1 MSKVQTMRV
10 VSGIQPTGDLH
21 LGNLLGAILRWVRM
35 QDEAECL
42 FFLADLHSLSEHI
55 EPEVRRASV
64 REMAA
69 GLIASG
75 IDPEKS
81 VLFAQSA
88 IPAHSELCWILNGT
102 ARMGWLN
109 RMTQWKDK
117 AGKNR
122 EGSSVALFDY
132 PVLQAADILLYQATH
147 VPVGEDQKQHI
158 ELTRDIA
165 LKFNADFDVELFTP
179 PEPFVGGGTAA
190 RVMSL
195 RDGSMK
201 MSKSDPSEQSRIHLT
216 DDNDAIALKI
226 RKAKTDPD
234 PLPDDPALLN
244 SRPEAK
250 NLVGIYAA
258 IVGETPEQVLGRFAG
273 QGFGAFKPALSDAA
287 IALLEPLRERLIE
300 LRRDDAAL
308 DAILAAGAE
317 KARSMAAPTLAEAY
331 RAVGLQGLTRRTS
344 AFHRLSSAH
353 LCYIPRH
360 SGIFRLEGVNRC
372 VSNKSPRRLCS
383 AFPRWPFRLARRVSG
398 PRFPAFR
405 QCRRRKARASIIV
418 PANPADMGG
427 LEFSRLRRT
436 GRAADAGAGL
446 CPRAIDQ
453 SGDDGGP
460 ARLRRRRSA
469 IPKSSAIPFRT
480 MAMAMAMAGRL
491 SLLLRPPAQRFPL
504 GVERSLLV
512 WRL

>member
-1 MSKVQTMRV
+1 MTSNKAMRV

-42 FFLADLHSLSEHI
+42 FFLADLHSLSDFI
-55 EPEVRRASV
+55 DPKVRRASV

-69 GLIASG
+69 ALIASG
-75 IDPEKS
+75 IDPAKS
-81 VLFAQSA
+81 TLFAQSA
-88 IPAHSELCWILNGT
+88 VPAHSELCWILNGV

-132 PVLQAADILLYQATH
+132 PVLQAADILIYKATH

-165 LKFNADFDVELFTP
+165 LKFNSDFDVELFIP
-179 PEPFVGGGTAA
+179 PEPYIGGGTAA

-234 PLPDDPALLN
+234 PLPDDPALLDN
-244 SRPEAK
+244 RPEAR

-258 IVGETPEQVLGRFAG
+258 MVGETDEQVLQRFAG
-273 QGFGAFKPALSDAA
+273 QGFGAFKPALADAA
-287 IALLEPLRERLIE
+287 IALLEPLRTRLVE
-300 LRRDDAAL
+300 LRQDHGAL
-308 DAILAAGAE
+308 DSILSAGAD
-317 KARSMAAPTLAEAY
+317 KAAAMAAPTLAEAY
-331 RAVGLQGLTRRTS
+331 RAVGL
-344 AFHRLSSAH
+344 
-353 LCYIPRH
+353 
-360 SGIFRLEGVNRC
+360 
-372 VSNKSPRRLCS
+372 K
-383 AFPRWPFRLARRVSG
+383 
-398 PRFPAFR
+398 
-405 QCRRRKARASIIV
+405 
-418 PANPADMGG
+418 D
-427 LEFSRLRRT
+427 
-436 GRAADAGAGL
+436 
-446 CPRAIDQ
+446 
-453 SGDDGGP
+453 
-460 ARLRRRRSA
+460 
-469 IPKSSAIPFRT
+469 
-480 MAMAMAMAGRL
+480 
-491 SLLLRPPAQRFPL
+491 
-504 GVERSLLV
+504 
-512 WRL
+512 

>member
-1 MSKVQTMRV
+1 MSNNQSMRV

-42 FFLADLHSLSEHI
+42 FFLADLHSLSEHM
-55 EPEVRRASV
+55 EPELRLSNR

-69 GLIASG
+69 ALIASG

-81 VLFAQSA
+81 IVFAQSA

-122 EGSSVALFDY
+122 EAASVALFDY

-165 LKFNADFDVELFTP
+165 IKFNNDFDVELFTP
-179 PEPFVGGGTAA
+179 PEPFVGGGTSA

-195 RDGSMK
+195 RDGSKK
-201 MSKSDPSEQSRIHLT
+201 MSKSDPSDQSRIHLT

-226 RKAKTDPD
+226 RKAKTDPE
-234 PLPDDPALLN
+234 PLPEDPALLQQ
-244 SRPEAK
+244 RPEAR

-258 IVGETPEQVLGRFAG
+258 IVGETPEQILQRFAG
-273 QGFGAFKPALSDAA
+273 QGFGAFKPALAEAA
-287 IALLEPLRERLIE
+287 IALLEPLRTRLME
-300 LRRDDAAL
+300 LRRDVTEL

-317 KARSMAAPTLAEAY
+317 KASSLAAPTLAGAY
-331 RAVGLQGLTRRTS
+331 RAVGL
-344 AFHRLSSAH
+344 
-353 LCYIPRH
+353 
-360 SGIFRLEGVNRC
+360 
-372 VSNKSPRRLCS
+372 
-383 AFPRWPFRLARRVSG
+383 
-398 PRFPAFR
+398 
-405 QCRRRKARASIIV
+405 
-418 PANPADMGG
+418 
-427 LEFSRLRRT
+427 
-436 GRAADAGAGL
+436 
-446 CPRAIDQ
+446 
-453 SGDDGGP
+453 
-460 ARLRRRRSA
+460 
-469 IPKSSAIPFRT
+469 
-480 MAMAMAMAGRL
+480 
-491 SLLLRPPAQRFPL
+491 RP
-504 GVERSLLV
+504 
-512 WRL
+512 